1 MVHVDCLELV
11 LTTKIFSHVLYG
23 SSRLDK
29 IHTFP
34 SLVERELEIQ
44 ELYLCLFFSGV
55 FSKYNNPVFEISEWW
70 LGGVPWSE
78 VTVECGRYS

>member
-44 ELYLCLFFSGV
+44 ELYLCFFLVGYFPNIITQYLKFQSGGWV
-55 FSKYNNPVFEISEWW
+55 EF
-70 LGGVPWSE
+70 LGQKSQ
-78 VTVECGRYS
+78 